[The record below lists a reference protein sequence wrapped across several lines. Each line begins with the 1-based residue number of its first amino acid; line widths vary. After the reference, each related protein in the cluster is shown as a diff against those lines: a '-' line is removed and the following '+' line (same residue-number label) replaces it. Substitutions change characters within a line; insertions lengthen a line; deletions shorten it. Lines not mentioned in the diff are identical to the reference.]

1 MVTSTPGRGHFSLQ
15 SQPTSAHCLQPPR
28 PKDCELTNRTFWEN
42 SETILS
48 KMPFVKSEEGRQP
61 PLLQI
66 RSLPLSPPPAP
77 RKGFRALLW
86 LNKRLQELRELGPY
100 RRTPCPRRQRRR
112 RAGNAA
118 GTRR

>member
-66 RSLPLSPPPAP
+66 RSLPLSPPPPPA
-77 RKGFRALLW
+77 KGFAPSC
-86 LNKRLQELRELGPY
+86 G
-100 RRTPCPRRQRRR
+100 
-112 RAGNAA
+112 
-118 GTRR
+118 